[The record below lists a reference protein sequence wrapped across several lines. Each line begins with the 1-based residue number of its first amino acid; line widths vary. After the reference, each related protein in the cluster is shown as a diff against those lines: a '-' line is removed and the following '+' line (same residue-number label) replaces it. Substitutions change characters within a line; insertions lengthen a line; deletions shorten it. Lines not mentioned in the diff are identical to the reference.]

1 MKFKNYKK
9 VNDDFWEKAEMR
21 ELSASQLALC
31 FCFLKYLKY
40 DSNIAICSL
49 RELENTSKT
58 SKKTLLK
65 NLTYLEEQGFI
76 ERLQDS
82 GYKNSYILSYA
93 YVGLTEKQ
101 NSVSEVHEEENYNK
115 QVPGSRLLQEVGE
128 NNTMSYICK
137 NKKTNKKKTSST
149 KSAPGAPSKKD
160 DVFFDNHKF
169 NPEKLELC
177 KQYLNHLKAIKA
189 VTVKQS
195 EAQYLVS
202 IYKNNEAA
210 DTWANL
216 KEKVSELEIQITEK
230 NNVKKTVQETVKKE
244 AENVHE
250 DNVKSNAMLDT
261 LYKNKEL
268 FLELKKQAIIGL
280 KLRLPAFNEH
290 NPMSKQLLETQ
301 IIELFNQKS
310 KQEVL

>member
-9 VNDDFWEKAEMR
+9 VNDDFFEKAEMR
-21 ELSASQLALC
+21 NLSASQLALC

-49 RELENTSKT
+49 RELENTSRI

-65 NLTYLEEQGFI
+65 NLTYLEDNGFI

-101 NSVSEVHEEENYNK
+101 NSVSEVHEEENYNN
-115 QVPGSRLLQEVGE
+115 QIPGATLHHGVGE
-128 NNTMSYICK
+128 NNTTSYICN

-149 KSAPGAPSKKD
+149 KSTTVVLSKKD
-160 DVFFDNHKF
+160 DVFFDKHKF
-169 NPEKLELC
+169 DSEKLELC

-216 KEKVSELEIQITEK
+216 KEKVSELEIQITQT
-230 NNVKKTVQETVKKE
+230 NNVKKIVQKTVKKE
-244 AENVHE
+244 VENVHE
-250 DNVKSNAMLDT
+250 DKVKSNAMLDK

-268 FLELKKQAIIGL
+268 FLELKKQAVLNL

-290 NPMSKQLLETQ
+290 NPMSKRLLETQ

>member
-9 VNDDFWEKAEMR
+9 VNDDFWQKAEMR
-21 ELSASQLALC
+21 NLSASQLALC

-49 RELENTSKT
+49 RELENTAKI

-82 GYKNSYILSYA
+82 GYKNSYRLSFA
-93 YVGLTEKQ
+93 YVGLTSKQ
-101 NSVSEVHEEENYNK
+101 NSISEVHDIETYNN
-115 QVPGSRLLQEVGE
+115 QPGARLLQGVGE
-128 NNTMSYICK
+128 NNTMSYICN

-210 DTWANL
+210 DTWDNL
-216 KEKVSELEIQITEK
+216 KEKVSELEIQITQT
-230 NNVKKTVQETVKKE
+230 NNVKKRVQKTVKKE